1 MDPAKPSLELLRAL
15 TDEHVLRALMREGRL
30 TRAELATATGI
41 SKPTAGESVRR
52 LVAAGLVADTGQ
64 RTPGGRGRGRVGS
77 YYSLAADIGLALAVS
92 IAPEGVVAE
101 CVDAYGGV
109 VSRSEQPV
117 DRPARPNQVAAA
129 LRAAATQVVTGQAAT
144 GQAVA
149 TQAAAGQAVATQAAA
164 GRTVAGKN
172 AVTPAPVVPTTPEGP
187 ATSEAPA
194 GPAATVPAIT
204 AVPAT
209 TAISAALAVSAP
221 TPTPAIQE
229 TPAIPAATTISATS
243 VDPAAPAVGTVVNGL
258 GGPVRLAVV
267 SAADPVDRVSGRM
280 VHLPDSP
287 FLLGD
292 LDPVDV
298 LAPLVAGP
306 VTVDNDVNWAAR
318 AERAAAADEDAPLDD
333 FAYLYLGEGLGCAV
347 VSDGEVRRGHHG
359 LSGEIAHLL
368 TVGPEGRATSL
379 IDIFGELGL
388 RQPGAT
394 AIDTPRLL
402 AAVTETP
409 ATLATIA
416 QAVAGA
422 IAAIVALTDPAQ
434 IVLGGPWGARPLVAG
449 AITAAVAELPR
460 PVPVRPAHLT
470 AEPSLAGAR
479 EATLTRLQS
488 AIVTQ
493 AQPTSAT

>member
-52 LVAAGLVADTGQ
+52 LVAAGLVADTGE

-77 YYSLAADIGLALAVS
+77 YYSLAAGIGLALAVS
-92 IAPEGVVAE
+92 IAPEGIIAE
-101 CVDAYGGV
+101 CITPYGEV
-109 VSRSEQPV
+109 VSRSDQPI
-117 DRPARPNQVAAA
+117 DRPARPQQLAAA
-129 LRAAATQVVTGQAAT
+129 LDAAATR
-144 GQAVA
+144 AVA
-149 TQAAAGQAVATQAAA
+149 GA
-164 GRTVAGKN
+164 
-172 AVTPAPVVPTTPEGP
+172 
-187 ATSEAPA
+187 
-194 GPAATVPAIT
+194 
-204 AVPAT
+204 
-209 TAISAALAVSAP
+209 
-221 TPTPAIQE
+221 
-229 TPAIPAATTISATS
+229 
-243 VDPAAPAVGTVVNGL
+243 

-267 SAADPVDRVSGRM
+267 SAADPVDRASGRM

-318 AERAAAADEDAPLDD
+318 AERAAVADPDVPLDD
-333 FAYLYLGEGLGCAV
+333 FAYVYLGEGLGCAV

-359 LSGEIAHLL
+359 LAGEIAHLL
-368 TVGPEGRATSL
+368 TVGPAGQATSL
-379 IDIFGELGL
+379 IEVFGQLGL

-402 AAVTETP
+402 AAVTEAPVTETP
-409 ATLATIA
+409 VTLAAIA

-434 IVLGGPWGARPLVAG
+434 IVLGGPWGPHPPAAAAIAG
-449 AITAAVAELPR
+449 AVADLPR
-460 PVPVRPAHLT
+460 PVPVRPAHLI
-470 AEPSLAGAR
+470 ADPALAGAR
-479 EATLTRLQS
+479 EAALTRLQS
-488 AIVTQ
+488 AIITR
-493 AQPTSAT
+493 AQPTPAT

>member
-1 MDPAKPSLELLRAL
+1 
-15 TDEHVLRALMREGRL
+15 
-30 TRAELATATGI
+30 
-41 SKPTAGESVRR
+41 
-52 LVAAGLVADTGQ
+52 
-64 RTPGGRGRGRVGS
+64 
-77 YYSLAADIGLALAVS
+77 
-92 IAPEGVVAE
+92 
-101 CVDAYGGV
+101 
-109 VSRSEQPV
+109 
-117 DRPARPNQVAAA
+117 
-129 LRAAATQVVTGQAAT
+129 
-144 GQAVA
+144 
-149 TQAAAGQAVATQAAA
+149 
-164 GRTVAGKN
+164 
-172 AVTPAPVVPTTPEGP
+172 
-187 ATSEAPA
+187 
-194 GPAATVPAIT
+194 
-204 AVPAT
+204 
-209 TAISAALAVSAP
+209 
-221 TPTPAIQE
+221 
-229 TPAIPAATTISATS
+229 
-243 VDPAAPAVGTVVNGL
+243 
-258 GGPVRLAVV
+258 VRLAVV

-280 VHLPDSP
+280 MHLPDSP

-298 LAPLVAGP
+298 LAAIVAGP

-318 AERAAAADEDAPLDD
+318 AERAAAADGDAPLDD

-368 TVGPEGRATSL
+368 TVGPGGRAISL
-379 IDIFGELGL
+379 IDVFGELGL
-388 RQPGAT
+388 RRPGAT

-434 IVLGGPWGARPLVAG
+434 IILGGPWGSHPLVTE

-479 EATLTRLQS
+479 EAALTRLQS

-493 AQPTSAT
+493 AQPAIVTRAQPASAT